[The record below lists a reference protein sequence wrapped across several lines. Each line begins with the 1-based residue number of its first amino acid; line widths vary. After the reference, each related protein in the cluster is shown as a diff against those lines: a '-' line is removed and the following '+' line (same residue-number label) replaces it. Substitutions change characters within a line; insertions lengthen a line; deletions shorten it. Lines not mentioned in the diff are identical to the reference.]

1 LTEEKIIELAQEA
14 GLKYNQNLG
23 EVTTPFCDGV
33 GIEELQKFAKLV
45 VASIDPSKFMSY
57 QEGYEAGRDA
67 GRAEQQADM
76 ESLYAM
82 YQQACKQRDIL
93 MDQQR
98 AQIAAMRGQLQ

>member
-1 LTEEKIIELAQEA
+1 MTQKIIELAKEA
-14 GLKYNQNLG
+14 GFNVSGDLILDDMGY
-23 EVTTPFCDGV
+23 VTITNRL
-33 GIEELQKFAKLV
+33 EAFAKLV
-45 VASIDPSKFMSY
+45 LANIDPSKFMSW

-82 YQQACKQRDIL
+82 YKQACAQRDML

-98 AQIAAMRGQLQ
+98 AQIAAMRGQIQ